1 MDVKRKHYFK
11 IDANTSSDTIFAIL
25 ESIESDQE
33 EDIIENLMN
42 DSDTDRVHITGGKC
56 TDVQRIERIVRIA
69 EFSIEI

>member
-33 EDIIENLMN
+33 EGIENLMN

-56 TDVQRIERIVRIA
+56 TDVQRIKRIVRIA
-69 EFSIEI
+69 EFSIGI